1 MRQYLIAQL
10 TAWCTQFFSFGEGF
24 EFRQHCLNLLFSII
38 KQTWLVH
45 NRTWQCMC
53 QSIGWC
59 SIVCC
64 ISFSKLCFLIVFWQ
78 RSYKNIT
85 FVHFSFRLAS
95 LALQTENIRCRKSC
109 KGGSDLVWYSI
120 DRDIFIQNWVRFFV
134 EKKIKTS
141 AEGIVTKK
149 LRSINFTIDT
159 FEIDFKS
166 I

>member
-1 MRQYLIAQL
+1 MRDHEKVSRKFGGLHVNFKHISNGSWGKLGVIYLFLTHWFELRQYLIAQL
-10 TAWCTQFFSFGEGF
+10 AAWCTQFFSFGE

-78 RSYKNIT
+78 RSYENIT

-95 LALQTENIRCRKSC
+95 LALQTENIR
-109 KGGSDLVWYSI
+109 
-120 DRDIFIQNWVRFFV
+120 Q
-134 EKKIKTS
+134 KI
-141 AEGIVTKK
+141 
-149 LRSINFTIDT
+149 L
-159 FEIDFKS
+159 
-166 I
+166 